1 LARCPGIRP
10 RRKERIRA
18 VLIIPAIDLKGG
30 RCVRLK
36 QGRMSDETIFSDIPE
51 EMAIRWH
58 ACGAR
63 RLHIVDLDGAVEG
76 KPVNTEVIKRIVG
89 AVPIPVEL
97 GGGVRDMAVLD
108 AYIELG
114 LRYVILGTMA
124 CKDPEFVRRACRAY
138 PGQIILGI
146 DAKDGVVAVEAWTE
160 ETGQKPVELA
170 EQFEDAGIS
179 AIIYTDINRDGM
191 RTGCN
196 VAATEDLARST
207 HIPVIASGGISG
219 LADVLEILPL
229 KAHGVTGMITGR
241 ALYDGSLDLSE
252 AIRVCDEKQ

>member
-1 LARCPGIRP
+1 MRD
-10 RRKERIRA
+10 

-36 QGRMSDETIFSDIPE
+36 QGRMSDETVFSNTPE

-63 RLHIVDLDGAVEG
+63 RLHLVDLDGAIQG
-76 KPVNTEVIKRIVG
+76 RAVNTEVIKRIVA

-97 GGGVRDMAVLD
+97 GGGVRDLMVLE
-108 AYIELG
+108 AYLELG
-114 LRYVILGTMA
+114 LRYVILGTVA

-146 DAKDGVVAVEAWTE
+146 DARDGSVAVEGWTE
-160 ETGQKPVELA
+160 ETRQHPTDLA
-170 EQFEDAGIS
+170 RQFEDAGIA
-179 AIIYTDINRDGM
+179 AIIYTDISRDGM

-196 VAATEDLARST
+196 VAATRDLARST

-219 LADVLEILPL
+219 LPDVLEILPL
-229 KAHGVTGMITGR
+229 QEDGVIGMITGR
-241 ALYDGSLDLSE
+241 ALYDGSLNLSD
-252 AIRVCDEKQ
+252 AIRACEESQKK

>member
-1 LARCPGIRP
+1 M
-10 RRKERIRA
+10 
-18 VLIIPAIDLKGG
+18 LIIPAIDLKGG

-36 QGRMSDETIFSDIPE
+36 QGRMSDETVFSDFPE

-58 ACGAR
+58 GCGAQ

-76 KPVNTEVIKRIVG
+76 RPVNREVIKRIVE

-97 GGGVRDMAVLD
+97 GGGVRDMAALD

-114 LRYVILGTMA
+114 LRYVVLGTVA
-124 CKDPEFVRRACRAY
+124 CKDPAFVRRACSAY

-146 DAKDGVVAVEAWTE
+146 DAKNGFVAVEAWTE
-160 ETGQKPVELA
+160 ETGQAPIELA
-170 EQFEDAGIS
+170 KQFEDAGIS
-179 AIIYTDINRDGM
+179 AIIYTDIHRDGM
-191 RTGCN
+191 KTGCN
-196 VAATEDLARST
+196 VASTRDLARST
-207 HIPVIASGGISG
+207 RIPVIASGGISG

-229 KAHGVTGMITGR
+229 KEDGVTGMITGR

-252 AIRVCDEKQ
+252 AIRVCEGMQK

>member
-1 LARCPGIRP
+1 M
-10 RRKERIRA
+10 
-18 VLIIPAIDLKGG
+18 LIIPAIDLKGG

-36 QGRMSDETIFSDIPE
+36 QGRMSDETVFSNVPE
-51 EMAIRWH
+51 EMAIRWQEG
-58 ACGAR
+58 GAR
-63 RLHIVDLDGAVEG
+63 RLHIVDLDGAVKG
-76 KPVNTEVIKRIVG
+76 RPVNTEVIKRIVQ

-97 GGGVRDMAVLD
+97 GGGIRDMAVLD

-114 LRYVILGTMA
+114 LDYVILGTVA

-146 DAKDGVVAVEAWTE
+146 DAKDGLVAVEAWTE
-160 ETGQKPVELA
+160 ATRQGPIDLA
-170 EQFEDAGIS
+170 RQFEDAGIA
-179 AIIYTDINRDGM
+179 AIIYTDISRDGM

-196 VAATEDLARST
+196 VAATRELARST

-219 LADVLEILPL
+219 LADVLEIVPL
-229 KAHGVTGMITGR
+229 ERDGVIGMITGR

-252 AIRVCDEKQ
+252 AISACEKPQK

>member
-1 LARCPGIRP
+1 L
-10 RRKERIRA
+10 
-18 VLIIPAIDLKGG
+18 LIIPAIDLKGG

-36 QGRMSDETIFSDIPE
+36 QGRMSDETVFSNVPE

-58 ACGAR
+58 ECGAR
-63 RLHIVDLDGAVEG
+63 RLHIVDLDGAVKG
-76 KPVNTEVIKRIVG
+76 RPVNTEVIKRIVQ

-97 GGGVRDMAVLD
+97 GGGIRDMAVLD

-114 LRYVILGTMA
+114 LDYVILGTVA

-146 DAKDGVVAVEAWTE
+146 DAKDGLVAVEAWTE
-160 ETGQKPVELA
+160 ATRQEPKDLA
-170 EQFEDAGIS
+170 RQFGDAGLS
-179 AIIYTDINRDGM
+179 AIIYTDISRDGM

-196 VAATEDLARST
+196 VAATRDLARST

-219 LADVLEILPL
+219 LADVLEIVPL
-229 KAHGVTGMITGR
+229 KKDGVMGIITGR

-252 AIRVCDEKQ
+252 AISACEKPQK